1 MKKIL
6 LSAII
11 ASTTMV
17 IPAAA
22 ATSSGGSTSATSA
35 DPQIRVRIGQPGRRV
50 GQRRAYSRTYTRIVT
65 NGRFRYR
72 EVVRATYH
80 RNGRV
85 TYQVISRQRI
95 GRSYGYNR

>member
-1 MKKIL
+1 MKKII

-11 ASTTMV
+11 ASTTLV

-22 ATSSGGSTSATSA
+22 EVRSSANTSAE
-35 DPQIRVRIGQPGRRV
+35 PQIRVNIGQPGRRV
-50 GQRRAYSRTYTRIVT
+50 GQRRTRVVTQTRIT
-65 NGRFRYR
+65 TIGRYRYR
-72 EVVRATYH
+72 EVVRVTYY

-85 TYQVISRQRI
+85 TRQVISRQRI